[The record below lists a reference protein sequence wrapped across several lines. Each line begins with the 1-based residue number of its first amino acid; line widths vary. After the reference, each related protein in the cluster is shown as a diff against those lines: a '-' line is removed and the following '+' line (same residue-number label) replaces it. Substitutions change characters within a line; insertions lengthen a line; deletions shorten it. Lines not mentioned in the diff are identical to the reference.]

1 MKKRLLCIAAAVLM
15 VLAAVFAFGCEKQ
28 FPSEQEVLKSHLD
41 KYCRE
46 NGEKIIEKYKNYFS
60 GAQCSACYV
69 DDSALVIEF
78 RFDEKISDL
87 EFQQRFAPDTENIIA
102 EFRPIAQEIAD
113 ASEITYTGVVLMFL
127 DSEGQRVQSIPIF
140 RIRVINRHGHV
151 RLNKTSGK
159 RRIGQAVKAVCQI
172 LLFLL
177 WKKNLKYIIIGYDM
191 VLDRYQ
197 YLLYNTKC
205 GTAKLFRTR
214 SVT

>member
-1 MKKRLLCIAAAVLM
+1 MMKKRLLCIAAAVLM

-46 NGEKIIEKYKNYFS
+46 NGEKIIEKYKKYFS
-60 GAQCSACYV
+60 GAKCSACYV

-78 RFDEKISDL
+78 RFDEKISDP

-127 DSEGQRVQSIPIF
+127 DSEGQRVQSIPIGANNSNMIVDF
-140 RIRVINRHGHV
+140 
-151 RLNKTSGK
+151 S
-159 RRIGQAVKAVCQI
+159 
-172 LLFLL
+172 
-177 WKKNLKYIIIGYDM
+177 D
-191 VLDRYQ
+191 
-197 YLLYNTKC
+197 
-205 GTAKLFRTR
+205 
-214 SVT
+214 

>member
-69 DDSALVIEF
+69 EDSALVIEF

-87 EFQQRFAPDTENIIA
+87 EFQQRCAPDTENIIA
-102 EFRPIAQEIAD
+102 EIRPIAQERAYATQITD
-113 ASEITYTGVVLMFL
+113 AGVFLML
-127 DSEGQRVQSIPIF
+127 WDS
-140 RIRVINRHGHV
+140 
-151 RLNKTSGK
+151 
-159 RRIGQAVKAVCQI
+159 
-172 LLFLL
+172 
-177 WKKNLKYIIIGYDM
+177 
-191 VLDRYQ
+191 
-197 YLLYNTKC
+197 
-205 GTAKLFRTR
+205 
-214 SVT
+214 

>member
-60 GAQCSACYV
+60 GVQCSACYV

-78 RFDEKISDL
+78 RFDEKISNL
-87 EFQQRFAPDTENIIA
+87 EFQQRFAPDMENIIA
-102 EFRPIAQEIAD
+102 EFRPIAQGIAD

-127 DSEGQRVQSIPIF
+127 DSEGEQVQSIPIGANNSN
-140 RIRVINRHGHV
+140 VIIDYSN
-151 RLNKTSGK
+151 
-159 RRIGQAVKAVCQI
+159 
-172 LLFLL
+172 
-177 WKKNLKYIIIGYDM
+177 
-191 VLDRYQ
+191 
-197 YLLYNTKC
+197 
-205 GTAKLFRTR
+205 
-214 SVT
+214 

>member
-69 DDSALVIEF
+69 DDP
-78 RFDEKISDL
+78 

-127 DSEGQRVQSIPIF
+127 DSEGQRVQSIPIGANNSNMIVDF
-140 RIRVINRHGHV
+140 
-151 RLNKTSGK
+151 S
-159 RRIGQAVKAVCQI
+159 
-172 LLFLL
+172 
-177 WKKNLKYIIIGYDM
+177 D
-191 VLDRYQ
+191 
-197 YLLYNTKC
+197 
-205 GTAKLFRTR
+205 
-214 SVT
+214 

>member
-69 DDSALVIEF
+69 DDS
-78 RFDEKISDL
+78 
-87 EFQQRFAPDTENIIA
+87 DTENIIA

-127 DSEGQRVQSIPIF
+127 DSEGQRVQSIPIGANNSNMIVDF
-140 RIRVINRHGHV
+140 
-151 RLNKTSGK
+151 S
-159 RRIGQAVKAVCQI
+159 
-172 LLFLL
+172 
-177 WKKNLKYIIIGYDM
+177 D
-191 VLDRYQ
+191 
-197 YLLYNTKC
+197 
-205 GTAKLFRTR
+205 
-214 SVT
+214 

>member
-127 DSEGQRVQSIPIF
+127 DSEGQRVQSIPIGANNSNMIVDF
-140 RIRVINRHGHV
+140 SDKG
-151 RLNKTSGK
+151 NKP
-159 RRIGQAVKAVCQI
+159 
-172 LLFLL
+172 
-177 WKKNLKYIIIGYDM
+177 
-191 VLDRYQ
+191 
-197 YLLYNTKC
+197 
-205 GTAKLFRTR
+205 TR
-214 SVT
+214 ACSVE